1 MQTIFKMWKEGVVK
15 FTLKHPERKEEER
28 DEELDSD
35 DEKLI
40 IEEKHIE
47 DKGKELLLVAFAHQ
61 NY

>member
-15 FTLKHPERKEEER
+15 FTLKHQERKEEER
-28 DEELDSD
+28 DEELESD
-35 DEKLI
+35 YEKLI